1 MPAKASLYVAGAFVI
16 AALLID
22 SLTRGHSPE
31 TAAEWL
37 APIGPGV
44 TAAFIALWIFDRWAW
59 RQAGINKIVGRPV
72 LLGTWSG
79 EIASTWVNP
88 ETGERI
94 KPDPSVFLV
103 VRQRFWFVS
112 VRLLTKESSSS
123 SVFAA
128 LRPDEDGVC
137 QLFYTY
143 ENLPQDEF
151 KHRSQSHYGTARLT
165 APRNPNDGL
174 VGGYF
179 TDRKTTGDM
188 RFHLHLSDL
197 VETYSAAQKL
207 AFRD

>member
-1 MPAKASLYVAGAFVI
+1 MG
-16 AALLID
+16 
-22 SLTRGHSPE
+22 
-31 TAAEWL
+31 
-37 APIGPGV
+37 
-44 TAAFIALWIFDRWAW
+44 
-59 RQAGINKIVGRPV
+59 
-72 LLGTWSG
+72 
-79 EIASTWVNP
+79 NP

-151 KHRSQSHYGTARLT
+151 KHRSQSHYGTA
-165 APRNPNDGL
+165 
-174 VGGYF
+174 
-179 TDRKTTGDM
+179 
-188 RFHLHLSDL
+188 S
-197 VETYSAAQKL
+197 
-207 AFRD
+207 